1 MHNPLPHAFF
11 CEVIRSVV
19 VPAGKPQLP
28 QLQVDSISLVTTS
41 ALAVT
46 EEEVVVRV
54 TWQRNRSSLGSLCAT
69 LW

>member
-11 CEVIRSVV
+11 REVIRSVV

-41 ALAVT
+41 TLAVT
-46 EEEVVVRV
+46 EEEVVV
-54 TWQRNRSSLGSLCAT
+54 
-69 LW
+69 